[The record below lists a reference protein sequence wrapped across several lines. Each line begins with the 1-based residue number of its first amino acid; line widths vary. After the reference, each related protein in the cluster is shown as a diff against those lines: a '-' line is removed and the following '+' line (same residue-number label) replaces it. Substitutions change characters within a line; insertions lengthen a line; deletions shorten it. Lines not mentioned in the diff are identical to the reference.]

1 MCAWAW
7 KTIHNSVRLLLS
19 PALRCDSMPPH
30 LTHTHL
36 PEAPAAS
43 LPRVDGR
50 RRGSP
55 APARRA
61 VVTAAAK
68 PKPAAAGKKT
78 TNKETNVS
86 YGASWYEAT
95 RNPTQGRTVA
105 QELAR
110 RKAANWEANGRKR
123 DREDLYTASAGGA
136 WEGSEFVGS
145 SNNILTWLIVASVA
159 APLAGLAFAYWSY
172 GTLWG

>member
-1 MCAWAW
+1 
-7 KTIHNSVRLLLS
+7 
-19 PALRCDSMPPH
+19 
-30 LTHTHL
+30 
-36 PEAPAAS
+36 
-43 LPRVDGR
+43 
-50 RRGSP
+50 
-55 APARRA
+55 

-110 RKAANWEANGRKR
+110 RKAATWE
-123 DREDLYTASAGGA
+123 A